1 MSVCGK
7 QCLITYPN
15 TVCESSRPMRCMRLR
30 ENYSLES
37 RPVARLPEFLSPVQL
52 RLRKMLLVDT
62 NPAKRAFVRSLKNGK
77 QHPVRY
83 RTIVKAAAACIQ
95 N

>member
-1 MSVCGK
+1 
-7 QCLITYPN
+7 
-15 TVCESSRPMRCMRLR
+15 MRCMRLR
-30 ENYSLES
+30 ENYGLES

-62 NPAKRAFVRSLKNGK
+62 NPAKRAFVWSLKNGK

-83 RTIVKAAAACIQ
+83 RTFVRLKPALRTENRVADAQIL
-95 N
+95 